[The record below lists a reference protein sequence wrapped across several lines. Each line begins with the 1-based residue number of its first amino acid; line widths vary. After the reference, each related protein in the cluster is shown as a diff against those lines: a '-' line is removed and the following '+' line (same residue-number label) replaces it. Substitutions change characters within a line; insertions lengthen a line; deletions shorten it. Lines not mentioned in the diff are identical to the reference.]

1 MKFYDKEQLEKLNKH
16 SVYGYRALPNGYGKV
31 YCYCAKI
38 FDDNHCKLVNLY
50 VDTDIIAFIFQK
62 DCKFCAV
69 NCDIKYYKELL
80 DSAEKNDFE
89 SSAGITLKVIAK
101 IGYAWEVKI

>member
-1 MKFYDKEQLEKLNKH
+1 MKFYDKEQLEKLNKN
-16 SVYGYRALPNGYGKV
+16 SVYGYRVSPTNYGKV

-38 FDDNHCKLVNLY
+38 FDDNNCKLLNIY
-50 VDTDIIAFIFQK
+50 VDTDIMAFIFQK
-62 DCKFCAV
+62 DCKFSAV

-89 SSAGITLKVIAK
+89 SSVGLGLKLIAQ
-101 IGYAWEVKI
+101 IAYTWEVKM